1 MGKQAALAVHHPTAF
16 AQWLLAIQLAGSTVD
31 EIAVVGD
38 PRHVGAEIVRRF
50 SGLVDRFTL
59 YTPYPLDDEVRAV
72 LVEALH
78 GAT

>member
-1 MGKQAALAVHHPTAF
+1 VNFCAIRDEHSRRALHP
-16 AQWLLAIQLAGSTVD
+16 
-31 EIAVVGD
+31 IAVVGD

-59 YTPYPLDDEVRAV
+59 YTLYPLDHEVRAD

-78 GAT
+78 CAI